1 MAARSRIL
9 LVLAAALAMAPVVR
23 AQVGVAIGTAGVVE
37 QPTASAEAHGWV
49 ILGGPGEG
57 VLLVHLPPRQGG
69 VGGGVEGQAR
79 RVRALEHA
87 PLAIAARGREV
98 FMVFGGSPR
107 RVLSVS
113 AVPTPIP
120 GIWRDEPVDRLSPNP
135 PIPDEGEVMGLAAGP
150 SGLACL
156 LGAESGPRLLEL
168 RGEHWVE
175 AELPEIGGD
184 GPFRGTL
191 LGDEAGLVLVCF
203 GGEASRSW
211 WRDASGVWRAGSAAW
226 PGDATPAGMVRGRV
240 VLLLGDGD
248 GDGGAGRGVAL
259 LGPDR
264 LERVGEIELP
274 ALAEGTGRA
283 AAVAIADASGR
294 LSVLW
299 ALGGGDGEG
308 GGGHQIRE
316 VSLSTGRV
324 LYEGPVERVLPV
336 SAQEFRLVAA
346 LLVVVLVVSL
356 FVVLRP
362 IDDRAPVDLPEG
374 WALASPGRRLA
385 AAVLD
390 AALCAIPVASVF
402 GVGVVDVLTGGVVLA
417 PGNRWCAIP
426 GLQGLGLV
434 YGTVAESVFGTTA
447 GKLLLGCRVARAAG
461 VGGPRRVGAG
471 AAFVRNLVKWALPP
485 VAALALLETSGRH
498 RGDLL
503 ARAVVLVR
511 VRGGAG

>member
-1 MAARSRIL
+1 MPVRSRIL
-9 LVLAAALAMAPVVR
+9 LVVASVLAMASLVR
-23 AQVGVAIGTAGVVE
+23 AEVGVSIGAAGVVG
-37 QPTASAEAHGWV
+37 QPAASAEAHGWV

-107 RVLSVS
+107 RVLSVT

-135 PIPDEGEVMGLAAGP
+135 PIPDDGEVMGLAAGP

-156 LGAESGPRLLEL
+156 LGGESGPRLLEL
-168 RGEHWVE
+168 RGEQWVE

-191 LGDEAGLVLVCF
+191 LGDGSGLVLVRSA
-203 GGEASRSW
+203 GGASGAW
-211 WRDASGVWRAGSAAW
+211 WRDTSGVWREGSAAW
-226 PGDATPAGMVRGRV
+226 PDGATPAGMVRGRV
-240 VLLLGDGD
+240 VLLLGEEGE
-248 GDGGAGRGVAL
+248 GGRRGVAL

-264 LERVGEIELP
+264 LERVGEIEIP
-274 ALAEGTGRA
+274 ALGEGQGRA
-283 AAVAIADASGR
+283 AAVAIGDASGR

-299 ALGGGDGEG
+299 ALGGDDGA
-308 GGGHQIRE
+308 GGHQIRE

-362 IDDRAPVDLPEG
+362 IDDRAPVELPEG

-417 PGNRWCAIP
+417 PGNGWGAIP
-426 GLQGLGLV
+426 GLLGLGLV

-447 GKLLLGCRVARAAG
+447 GKLLLGCRVARAVG
-461 VGGPRRVGAG
+461 VGGPRRVGVW

-511 VRGGAG
+511 VGRGAAG